1 MKNFSTLVVMILT
14 VSILSLSCGNKSSN
28 YELALI
34 TDMGTIDDKSFNQGS
49 WEGLK
54 KYAEEKGISYKYYK
68 PTAKD
73 TDSKIDSI
81 LLAVAAGAKLVVTPG
96 YLFEPAIYK
105 AQDEYPEINFVI
117 LDGTPQDGTYT
128 DFRIEKNVYSVLYA
142 EEEAGFL
149 FEPAIYKAQDEY
161 PEVNFVI
168 LDGTPQDGTYT
179 DFRIEKNVYSVLYA
193 EEEAGFLAG
202 YGIVKEGYTNLGVMG
217 GMAEPAV
224 IRFCYGFVQGA
235 NYAAKELGMR
245 AGGIKV
251 DYTYIG
257 VYDPTPEV
265 QTTAASWFINGV
277 QVIFAPAGAAAN
289 SVMAAAEQNNGLVIG
304 VDVDQSGDSPTVI
317 TSAMKM
323 IGESVYNAI
332 DDFYNGNFPGGQ
344 SVVLDAK
351 VNGIGLPMETSRF
364 KKFTQEDYNNIYQKL
379 VDGSIKVLKDT
390 DAKDASQL
398 PLDIVRVN
406 LIQ

>member
-1 MKNFSTLVVMILT
+1 MKNFLKAIILT
-14 VSILSLSCGNKSSN
+14 IILLVLIFSLSCGNKSSN

-54 KYAEEKGISYKYYK
+54 KYAEEKGITYKYYK
-68 PTAKD
+68 PNAKD

-96 YLFEPAIYK
+96 Y
-105 AQDEYPEINFVI
+105 
-117 LDGTPQDGTYT
+117 
-128 DFRIEKNVYSVLYA
+128 
-142 EEEAGFL
+142 L

-193 EEEAGFLAG
+193 EEQAGFLAG

-235 NYAAKELGMR
+235 NYAAKELGME
-245 AGGIKV
+245 AGSIKV

-332 DDFYNGNFPGGQ
+332 DEFYKGNFPGGQ

-351 VNGIGLPMETSRF
+351 VHGIGLPMETSKF
-364 KKFTQEDYNNIYQKL
+364 KNFTQEDYDNIYQKL
-379 VDGSIKVLKDT
+379 VDGSIKVLNDKDV
-390 DAKDASQL
+390 KDASQL
-398 PLDIVRVN
+398 PLDFAKLN

>member
-105 AQDEYPEINFVI
+105 VQDEYPEI
-117 LDGTPQDGTYT
+117 
-128 DFRIEKNVYSVLYA
+128 
-142 EEEAGFL
+142 
-149 FEPAIYKAQDEY
+149 
-161 PEVNFVI
+161 NFVI

-202 YGIVKEGYTNLGVMG
+202 YGIVKEEIG
-217 GMAEPAV
+217 
-224 IRFCYGFVQGA
+224 
-235 NYAAKELGMR
+235 R
-245 AGGIKV
+245 AHV
-251 DYTYIG
+251 
-257 VYDPTPEV
+257 
-265 QTTAASWFINGV
+265 
-277 QVIFAPAGAAAN
+277 
-289 SVMAAAEQNNGLVIG
+289 
-304 VDVDQSGDSPTVI
+304 
-317 TSAMKM
+317 
-323 IGESVYNAI
+323 
-332 DDFYNGNFPGGQ
+332 
-344 SVVLDAK
+344 
-351 VNGIGLPMETSRF
+351 
-364 KKFTQEDYNNIYQKL
+364 
-379 VDGSIKVLKDT
+379 
-390 DAKDASQL
+390 
-398 PLDIVRVN
+398 
-406 LIQ
+406 

>member
-1 MKNFSTLVVMILT
+1 MKNFSALIVMILT
-14 VSILSLSCGNKSSN
+14 VLSLSCGGNSKG

-34 TDMGTIDDKSFNQGS
+34 TSMTQIDDRSFNQSS

-54 KYAEEKGISYKYYK
+54 KYAEENNITYKYYK

-73 TDSKIDSI
+73 TDSKISSI
-81 LLAVAAGAKLVVTPG
+81 QLAIDAGAKLVVTPG
-96 YLFEPAIYK
+96 FLFEPVIYK
-105 AQDEYPEINFVI
+105 AQDEYPEISFVI
-117 LDGTPQDGTYT
+117 LDG
-128 DFRIEKNVYSVLYA
+128 S
-142 EEEAGFL
+142 
-149 FEPAIYKAQDEY
+149 
-161 PEVNFVI
+161 
-168 LDGTPQDGTYT
+168 PQDGTYT

-202 YGIVKEGYTNLGVMG
+202 YGIIKEGYTNLGCMG

-224 IRFCYGFVQGA
+224 VRFGYGFVQGA
-235 NYAAKELGMR
+235 DYAAKELGIEN
-245 AGGIKV
+245 IKV

-257 VYDPTPEV
+257 GFDPTPEV
-265 QTTAASWFINGV
+265 QTKAASWFINGV
-277 QVIFAPAGAAAN
+277 QVIFAPAGPAAN

-304 VDVDQSGDSPTVI
+304 VDVDQSGESPTVI

-332 DDFYNGNFPGGQ
+332 DEFYKGNFPGGQ
-344 SVVLDAK
+344 SVILDAK

-364 KKFTQEDYNNIYQKL
+364 TKFTQADYDNIYQKL

-390 DAKDASQL
+390 DAKNANGL
-398 PLDIVRVN
+398 PLERVKVN

>member
-1 MKNFSTLVVMILT
+1 MKNFTKAIISIIIL
-14 VSILSLSCGNKSSN
+14 IFSLSCGDKSSN

-34 TDMGTIDDKSFNQGS
+34 TDMGSIDDKSFNQGS

-54 KYAEEKGISYKYYK
+54 KYAEEKNITYKYYK
-68 PTAKD
+68 PAAKD

-81 LLAVAAGAKLVVTPG
+81 LLAVAAGAKLVVTP
-96 YLFEPAIYK
+96 
-105 AQDEYPEINFVI
+105 
-117 LDGTPQDGTYT
+117 
-128 DFRIEKNVYSVLYA
+128 
-142 EEEAGFL
+142 GFL

-235 NYAAKELGMR
+235 NYAAKELGMK
-245 AGGIKV
+245 AGDVKI

-364 KKFTQEDYNNIYQKL
+364 TKFTKSDYDSIYQKL
-379 VDGSIKVLKDT
+379 VDGSVKVLKDT
-390 DAKDASQL
+390 DAKDANQL

>member
-81 LLAVAAGAKLVVTPG
+81 LLAVAAGAKLVVTP
-96 YLFEPAIYK
+96 
-105 AQDEYPEINFVI
+105 
-117 LDGTPQDGTYT
+117 
-128 DFRIEKNVYSVLYA
+128 
-142 EEEAGFL
+142 GFL

-304 VDVDQSGDSPTVI
+304 VDVDQSGESSSII

-332 DDFYNGNFPGGQ
+332 DEFYKGNFPGGQ

-351 VNGIGLPMETSRF
+351 VHGIGLPMETSRF
-364 KKFTQEDYNNIYQKL
+364 TQFSQEDYDSVYQKL

-390 DAKDASQL
+390 DVGDASQL
-398 PLDIVRVN
+398 PSDSVRVN